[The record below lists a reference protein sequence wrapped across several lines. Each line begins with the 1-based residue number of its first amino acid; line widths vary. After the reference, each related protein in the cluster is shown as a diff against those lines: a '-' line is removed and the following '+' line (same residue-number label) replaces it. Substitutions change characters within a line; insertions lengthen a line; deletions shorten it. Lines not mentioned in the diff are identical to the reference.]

1 RVVDG
6 NVQVHST
13 LAPSL
18 DFENRSLSE
27 IVRALSENYDAQ
39 IVMAPDV
46 NSDIKTRVSF
56 DKKLSIVEAIQL
68 LCEINNLKY
77 TFESNKIV
85 LQK

>member
-1 RVVDG
+1 
-6 NVQVHST
+6 
-13 LAPSL
+13 L